1 MKNLRRIDRSM
12 DKAEAQALLSRGEFG
27 YLATVDGEGQ
37 PYGIPLSYAYHN
49 GSIYFHCAL
58 TGHKLDNIA
67 QNPKVSFCVVGMT
80 KVLPEQFA
88 TLYESVVAFGEATE
102 VRGNERYQ
110 ALLWLLGKYCP
121 QHIPAGK
128 QYMADKD
135 AATKVFKITIRHL
148 SGKTRRE

>member
-1 MKNLRRIDRSM
+1 MKNLRRKDRSM
-12 DKAEAQALLSRGEFG
+12 DMAEAQELLRRGEYG
-27 YLATVDGEGQ
+27 YLATVDAEGQ
-37 PYGIPLSYAYHN
+37 PYGIPLSYAYQN
-49 GSIYFHCAL
+49 DSIYFHCAVS
-58 TGHKLDNIA
+58 GHKLDNLA

-80 KVLPEQFA
+80 KVLPAQFA
-88 TLYESVVAFGEATE
+88 TAYESVVAFGQASE
-102 VRGNERYQ
+102 VKGDERYQ
-110 ALLWLLGKYCP
+110 ALLWLLEKYCP